1 MKYIC
6 LPIFLLLTYTF
17 SAHSQ
22 DIIVKKNNTLVKCR
36 IKEVGTEEIKY
47 LLWEDLSGPIYG
59 ITRDQV
65 KSIKFENGKKDQTSS
80 ANDPLK
86 DPENYIG
93 QKTKA
98 LKFDFIG
105 PLIGYTQISY
115 EKSTSVG
122 KSYELSLGIIG
133 LGKNSIIQ
141 YSYNAS
147 GFQETKK
154 SPFGVFVSGGYKFN
168 KLPDF
173 LFGRTRFTHIL
184 QGAYAKPV
192 VYLGTYNEN
201 KLLWKGGS
209 DYVID
214 RPNTVFAA
222 LQVELGKQ
230 WVFGN
235 DMLIDWY
242 WGFGYG
248 FDNKKNNSQYLV
260 DGDVSAFNYANSR
273 IGKSP
278 GLSLSFGIR
287 LGLLLKDKQKKD

>member
-1 MKYIC
+1 MKY
-6 LPIFLLLTYTF
+6 FLLSILTTILVF
-17 SAHSQ
+17 TATAQ
-22 DIIVKKNNTLVKCR
+22 DKIVKKSNTLIKCR
-36 IKEVGTEEIKY
+36 IKEVGADEIKY
-47 LLWEDLSGPIYG
+47 LLWEDLSGPIYT

-65 KSIKFENGKKDQTSS
+65 KNISFENGQKDQS
-80 ANDPLK
+80 AGTNDPLK

-93 QKTKA
+93 QRTRA
-98 LKFDFIG
+98 IKFDFAG

-133 LGKNSIIQ
+133 LGKNTTIE
-141 YSYNAS
+141 YN
-147 GFQETKK
+147 FQGADFKETKK

-173 LFGRTRFTHIL
+173 IFGRSRFSHIL
-184 QGAYAKPV
+184 QGGYAKPL

-201 KLLWKGGS
+201 KLFWKGGS

-214 RPNTVFAA
+214 RPNTVFGA
-222 LQVELGKQ
+222 LQIELGKQ
-230 WVFGN
+230 WVFAN
-235 DMLIDWY
+235 EFLIDWY

-248 FDNKKNNSQYLV
+248 LDNKKNNSQYLI

-278 GLSLSFGIR
+278 GLSFTFGLR
-287 LGLLLKDKQKKD
+287 LGLLLKERGMKE